1 MISSLGAFWTD
12 AHEPDKN
19 SPFKGP
25 PCLRSAPS
33 SALKQGREETSRKEE
48 MLRDTQALSS
58 QSALV
63 QPGDHLPGGDLEA
76 LELSW
81 VRFIPESPFS
91 KDTSYAN

>member
-1 MISSLGAFWTD
+1 
-12 AHEPDKN
+12 
-19 SPFKGP
+19 
-25 PCLRSAPS
+25 
-33 SALKQGREETSRKEE
+33 